1 MISEIINDI
10 KQLSNEKK
18 QHLGLVLV
26 GTVVALAV
34 IFFLVIR
41 PANAGITKLKGDL
54 EAAEKKYNDAAK
66 LVRSA
71 EVEEAKLAARETQL
85 SAIESS
91 MVSGDQ
97 NLWIRLTYEKFRTQA
112 PYKVEIP
119 NFPPPAVGNMDM
131 IPEFPYKAATYRV
144 SGTGFYHDLGKFLS
158 DFENFFPFIR
168 VLNLEITPEDEQ
180 GTLNT
185 GDDRERLRFSFELNT
200 LMRPTAKRN

>member
-1 MISEIINDI
+1 MISDI

-18 QHLGLVLV
+18 QHFALVLI
-26 GTVVALAV
+26 GTVLALSV
-34 IFFLVIR
+34 VFFLVIR
-41 PANAGITKLKGDL
+41 PANAGIAKLKGDL

-71 EVEEAKLAARETQL
+71 EAEEEKLAAREAQL
-85 SAIESS
+85 GAIEST
-91 MVSGDQ
+91 MVSGDI

-119 NFPPPAVGNMDM
+119 NFPPPVLGNMDM

-144 SGTGFYHDLGKFLS
+144 AGTAFYHDLGKFLS
-158 DFENFFPFIR
+158 DFENFFPFMR
-168 VLNLEITPEDEQ
+168 VLNLEITPEDEL

-185 GDDRERLRFSFELNT
+185 GVDRERLRFSFELNT
-200 LMRPTAKRN
+200 LIRPTAKRN